1 MQLLCCKSSCSLP
14 ACANQTGLGPWSV
27 PSVRS
32 GHTYGSW
39 QVGSWYIITC
49 RTILQVLL
57 LQSKQCPHNSVT
69 ALDIFQTGDIY
80 KVMKVDGKKQQ
91 QKTVNHCNQSDTWPS
106 VLPVACT
113 RALLGNTLLLYP
125 SRTHTHSFYH
135 PTTHLGHT
143 HTLILSM
150 CCVDLFENWSNKI
163 TVGMSDWL
171 LIILSFWYMMTLT
184 GKIPEITC

>member
-1 MQLLCCKSSCSLP
+1 MQVLCCKSSCSLP
-14 ACANQTGLGPWSV
+14 ACANQTGLEPCSD

-49 RTILQVLL
+49 QTILQVLL

-80 KVMKVDGKKQQ
+80 KVMKVVGKKQQ

-125 SRTHTHSFYH
+125 SRK
-135 PTTHLGHT
+135 HT

-150 CCVDLFENWSNKI
+150 CCVDLFEKWSNKI
-163 TVGMSDWL
+163 TAGMSNWL
-171 LIILSFWYMMTLT
+171 LILSFWYMMTLT
-184 GKIPEITC
+184 GKIPEITG